1 MHRLLLIIVKEPK
14 VLKYFGPARSLLD
27 HLAPLWDAAA
37 DIIFGELFRSIRKEH
52 PTNWENV
59 ATALTHPEIFD
70 RYCSTPGREIFEAAL
85 GVHFYFGFLCNPGNG
100 ESTMDEIKNYLLDR
114 ERAGRYFVDGGMY
127 ATLCLRLF
135 KVVLASDTL

>member
-1 MHRLLLIIVKEPK
+1 M
-14 VLKYFGPARSLLD
+14 KYFGPARSLLD

-37 DIIFGELFRSIRKEH
+37 DIILGGFFRSLREEH
-52 PTNWENV
+52 PNNWENV

-70 RYCSTPGREIFEAAL
+70 RTCSTPGRDIFEAAL
-85 GVHFYFGFLCNPGNG
+85 GVPFFFYSSHSSGN
-100 ESTMDEIKNYLLDR
+100 EEFMVDEIQNYLLDR